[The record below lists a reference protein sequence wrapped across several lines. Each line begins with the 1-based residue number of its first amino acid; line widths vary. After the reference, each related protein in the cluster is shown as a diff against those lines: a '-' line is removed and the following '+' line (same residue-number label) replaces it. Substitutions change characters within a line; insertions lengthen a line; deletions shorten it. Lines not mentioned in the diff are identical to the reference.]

1 MDRRAIGFIAMLLT
15 AVGGIEGCQSNNPIY
30 SPPTSGPTALVRMAS
45 TQGLSFGFTYK
56 SCDGPAL
63 ADTGLK
69 NKELVVPGDREVT
82 VLIGRGYCNIFFG
95 FHAAAGKQY
104 DIDFTRSGEKCF
116 VSVTDTSTPPG
127 TRVPVRRLT
136 GVKDLGMCVS

>member
-1 MDRRAIGFIAMLLT
+1 
-15 AVGGIEGCQSNNPIY
+15 
-30 SPPTSGPTALVRMAS
+30 MAS

-69 NKELVVPGDREVT
+69 NKELIVPGDREVT
-82 VLIGRGYCNIFFG
+82 VVIGRGYCNIAFG

-104 DIDFTRSGEKCF
+104 DIDFTQSGEKCF
-116 VSVTDTSTPPG
+116 VSVTDGTPPG
-127 TRVPVRRLT
+127 TRIPVRRLT
-136 GVKDLGMCVS
+136 DFKDLGKCVS